1 MITINSKTELA
12 SLINSIKLSNK
23 TIGFIPTMGALHQGH
38 LSLVSESKKQCNISI
53 VSIFVNPTQFN
64 DLSDLEKYPRTL
76 ESDLKFLDEIDCDIV
91 FTPENEEMYPEKD
104 NRIFDFGNIDKV
116 MEGAF
121 RPGHFNGVAQ
131 IVSKLFD
138 IVKPNCAFFGKKDF
152 QQVAIINNMVK
163 QLNYNIQ
170 IISCQIIREKSGL
183 AMSSRNE
190 RLSPENRKKASFIY
204 ETILEAKKLAKLK
217 TVNDVKTFVENKFT
231 ENTDLKL
238 EYFEIVDDFSLQS
251 VKNWADSQNITACI
265 VAHIEGVRLIDNIKI
280 DLK

>member
-91 FTPENEEMYPEKD
+91 FTPENEEMYPKKD

>member
-91 FTPENEEMYPEKD
+91 FTPENEEMYPKKD

-251 VKNWADSQNITACI
+251 VKNWTDSQNITACI

>member
-1 MITINSKTELA
+1 
-12 SLINSIKLSNK
+12 
-23 TIGFIPTMGALHQGH
+23 
-38 LSLVSESKKQCNISI
+38 
-53 VSIFVNPTQFN
+53 
-64 DLSDLEKYPRTL
+64 
-76 ESDLKFLDEIDCDIV
+76 
-91 FTPENEEMYPEKD
+91 MYPKKD

-251 VKNWADSQNITACI
+251 VKNW
-265 VAHIEGVRLIDNIKI
+265 
-280 DLK
+280 

>member
-1 MITINSKTELA
+1 
-12 SLINSIKLSNK
+12 
-23 TIGFIPTMGALHQGH
+23 
-38 LSLVSESKKQCNISI
+38 
-53 VSIFVNPTQFN
+53 
-64 DLSDLEKYPRTL
+64 
-76 ESDLKFLDEIDCDIV
+76 
-91 FTPENEEMYPEKD
+91 MYPKKD

-251 VKNWADSQNITACI
+251 VKNWTDSQNITACI

>member
-91 FTPENEEMYPEKD
+91 FTPENEEMYPKKD

-170 IISCQIIREKSGL
+170 ITSCPIIREKSGL

-251 VKNWADSQNITACI
+251 VKNWTDSQNITACI